1 MGALRLI
8 KKWIY
13 FALIG
18 SFGAPA
24 GSIAQELPV
33 CTHQYYDADGDG
45 FGWQNEASC
54 LITPGSEPPP
64 DFINKFT
71 GEPVTLVRP
80 YWDGNTDIA
89 NRSIRCDRYDYQQAS
104 GEYLRPV
111 DPATFNTLPDLILTH
126 QSISTARKYTPF
138 IGTDQDQQHYG
149 WYALTRESV
158 QLQNDASLQTSTM
171 PLWRTNDGL
180 YESPE
185 LLQSPYVEI
194 VNSQGAKAIRIWF
207 NEGDRFNTA
216 YEFIER

>member
-1 MGALRLI
+1 MGTLRLI
-8 KKWIY
+8 RKWIY

-89 NRSIRCDRYDYQQAS
+89 TGAYVVFAVIDTTINKQVVNICDPWIQPLSIHC
-104 GEYLRPV
+104 P
-111 DPATFNTLPDLILTH
+111 
-126 QSISTARKYTPF
+126 
-138 IGTDQDQQHYG
+138 
-149 WYALTRESV
+149 
-158 QLQNDASLQTSTM
+158 TS
-171 PLWRTNDGL
+171 
-180 YESPE
+180 Y
-185 LLQSPYVEI
+185 
-194 VNSQGAKAIRIWF
+194 
-207 NEGDRFNTA
+207 
-216 YEFIER
+216 